1 MELEK
6 PSPLRGFVSMQKR
19 DCVLIVEDDHEIRDL
34 LILQLR
40 RDGYQVDAAATGE
53 EALSK
58 LQQNGY
64 DLLILDWM
72 LPGVSGLEIARTVR
86 KNSSTQSVG
95 ILMVTARVEPG
106 DVISGLESGADDYV
120 TKPFDNTVLLARV
133 RALLRRAKAQAAPE
147 RKKLKEIQIEN
158 LKLNLDS
165 HQAFCGAEQIHLTPS
180 EFKLLQTLAMEA
192 GKVFTRE
199 ALIREVQGMGVSVV
213 DRAIDTHVFGLRKKL
228 GDCANVLETVRGIGY
243 RVKPPETN

>member
-1 MELEK
+1 M
-6 PSPLRGFVSMQKR
+6 PLLRNR
-19 DCVLIVEDDHEIRDL
+19 IVLAATL
-34 LILQLR
+34 YLILR
-40 RDGYQVDAAATGE
+40 S
-53 EALSK
+53 EAGNTPTSEARSAWRLSTP
-58 LQQNGY
+58 
-64 DLLILDWM
+64 D
-72 LPGVSGLEIARTVR
+72 
-86 KNSSTQSVG
+86 
-95 ILMVTARVEPG
+95 
-106 DVISGLESGADDYV
+106 
-120 TKPFDNTVLLARV
+120 KP

-199 ALIREVQGMGVSVV
+199 ALIQEVQGMGVSVV